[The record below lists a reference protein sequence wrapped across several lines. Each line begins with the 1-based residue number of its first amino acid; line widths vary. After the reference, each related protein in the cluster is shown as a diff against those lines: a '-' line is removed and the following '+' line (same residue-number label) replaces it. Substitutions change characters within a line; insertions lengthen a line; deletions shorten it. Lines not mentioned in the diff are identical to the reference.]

1 MKEILISAILQF
13 HFPGSHLLGWIGWGL
28 RSGQK
33 PARRKRRM
41 FEKPGQ
47 ARHYP
52 AAHSQPRKNYPA
64 ARAVCSLRPCWD
76 ALPTLESPP
85 IGRRGNGSR
94 SGAVNPE
101 VLRGRGPG
109 DSFEWNR
116 ADSSP
121 VRGARVG
128 SSLSPC
134 RRRRRRRLRRRV
146 PAAGRQGSRPRPPVP
161 PARR

>member
-1 MKEILISAILQF
+1 
-13 HFPGSHLLGWIGWGL
+13 
-28 RSGQK
+28 
-33 PARRKRRM
+33 M

-52 AAHSQPRKNYPA
+52 AAHSQRRKKIPVA
-64 ARAVCSLRPCWD
+64 SAVCSLRPCWD
-76 ALPTLESPP
+76 ALSTLESPP

-128 SSLSPC
+128 SSLRPC
-134 RRRRRRRLRRRV
+134 RHRRRRV
-146 PAAGRQGSRPRPPVP
+146 TAAGRQGSRPRPPVP
-161 PARR
+161 TTRRKERKKYLRRIILASIINKLKLNTTGVVVTDQKYGQTS